1 MEDRKMDVQDL
12 SEAELGIRNGAPCVV
27 EVQGKTYKILQIS
40 NAVRRRISD
49 LEKEAFFLEKKA
61 KDGLTLKEAKRIDR
75 KIRTL
80 HSKTAAY
87 YLLGNWAIFIRP
99 LWAIKW
105 RLLDL
110 KDSEVTYSINAMGA
124 NNRGVDF
131 FLANWQITKVQ
142 LALSTR
148 LVGKGIKQYEERME
162 SAEGMLR
169 EDGLETSQ
177 DSK

>member
-1 MEDRKMDVQDL
+1 MEDRKMDVQGL

-27 EVQGKTYKILQIS
+27 EVQGKTYKVLQIS

-87 YLLGNWAIFIRP
+87 YLLVVRTR
-99 LWAIKW
+99 IKEGCY
-105 RLLDL
+105 LL
-110 KDSEVTYSINAMGA
+110 S
-124 NNRGVDF
+124 
-131 FLANWQITKVQ
+131 
-142 LALSTR
+142 
-148 LVGKGIKQYEERME
+148 
-162 SAEGMLR
+162 
-169 EDGLETSQ
+169 
-177 DSK
+177 